1 MNRQI
6 LKYVA
11 LTLVMLVWSVLP
23 IEARKTAERYDVAI
37 IGGGASGVSAAV
49 EASRLGAKVI
59 LVESSEWLG
68 GMLTSA
74 GVCAIDGNYNLKAG
88 FWGEFYSAL
97 EKHYGSASA
106 LKTGWVSNVL
116 FEPHVGNELMYNFV
130 NREKN
135 IALQICTSLV
145 SVKKKRGAWV
155 CTLANN
161 DGEFDVTSK
170 VLIDATEL
178 GDVAA
183 MLGVPYDIGME
194 SRTITGE
201 DIAPEEANGIIQD
214 LTYVA
219 VLKDYGTPQ
228 IAVKPEGYAPTPY
241 LCSCINDRCVSPSE
255 PDRMWSPEMMIGYG
269 RLPGNKF
276 MINWPIE
283 GNDYYLNVI
292 EMTKEERES
301 ALEKAKNFTLGFVY
315 FIQTEL
321 GMNTLGLA
329 DDEFPTVDRLPFIP
343 YHRESRR
350 IHGKVRFTLPHI
362 STPYACEQPLY
373 RTTIAVGDYP
383 VDHHHARYQGSEEL
397 PRLYFHPVPSFGL
410 PLGSLIPEKIE
421 NFIVAEKSISVS
433 NIVNGAT
440 RLQPVVLQIG
450 TAAGALAALA
460 VNKDVKV
467 SKVEVRDVQSAV
479 LDAGGYLLPYLD
491 VTPDDARFKAYQ
503 RIGATGI
510 LQGEGRNEGWTNQT
524 WLRADTTVYYDEI
537 QGLAALYEL
546 PELRNDH
553 SEITVV
559 DLAELAR
566 SINKTVGIADF
577 EAAMAKAFGTAGI
590 ATENTRAL
598 TRGEFAVFVDALFN
612 PFESHEVTIE
622 GRYKK
627 QSKIGSTK

>member
-1 MNRQI
+1 MKSQSQLLNI
-6 LKYVA
+6 LTV
-11 LTLVMLVWSVLP
+11 LVMLVASVLP
-23 IEARKTAERYDVAI
+23 MSARDDEARYDVAI
-37 IGGGASGVSAAV
+37 IGGGASGVAAAV
-49 EASRLGAKVI
+49 EASRLGATVL
-59 LVESSEWLG
+59 LVESGEWLG

-88 FWGEFYSAL
+88 FWGEFYRAL
-97 EKHYGSASA
+97 EGHYGSAQA

-135 IALQICTSLV
+135 VTLTVGTSLV

-155 CTLANN
+155 CTLAK
-161 DGEFDVTSK
+161 DGVEFTAK
-170 VLIDATEL
+170 AEVLIDATEL

-183 MLGVPYDIGME
+183 LLGVPYDIGME
-194 SRTITGE
+194 SRSVTGE
-201 DIAPEEANGIIQD
+201 DIAPAEANGIIQD

-228 IAVKPEGYAPTPY
+228 QAVRPEGYDPAPY
-241 LCSCINDRCVSPSE
+241 LCCCINERCESPSE
-255 PDRMWSPEMMIGYG
+255 PDRMWSPEMMLGYG

-292 EMTKEERES
+292 EMTADEREA
-301 ALEKAKNFTLGFVY
+301 ALQKAKNFTLGFVY
-315 FIQTEL
+315 FMQTEL

-329 DDEFPTVDRLPFIP
+329 DDEFPTADRLPLIP

-373 RTTIAVGDYP
+373 RTAIAVGDYP
-383 VDHHHARYQGSEEL
+383 VDHHHARYQGAEEL

-410 PLGSLIPEKIE
+410 PLGAMIPEKLD

-460 VNKDVKV
+460 STRDVKV
-467 SKVEVRDVQSAV
+467 CKVEVRDVQRAV
-479 LDAGGYLLPYLD
+479 LEAGGYLLPYLD
-491 VTPDDARFKAYQ
+491 VPQDDAHFAAYQ

-524 WLRADTTVYYDEI
+524 WLRVADTVYFDEV
-537 QGLAALYEL
+537 QGLKALYSL
-546 PELRNDH
+546 PKLRTDH
-553 SEITVV
+553 AAITAA
-559 DLAELAR
+559 DLVTLAR
-566 SINKTVGIADF
+566 AINNNVGVADF
-577 EAAMAKAFGTAGI
+577 ELAMSAAFQAAQIEQRRESK
-590 ATENTRAL
+590 L
-598 TRGEFAVFVDALFN
+598 TRGQFAVFIDSLFK
-612 PFESHEVTIE
+612 PFDTHSVTIE
-622 GRYKK
+622 GVYK
-627 QSKIGSTK
+627 QQTKN

>member
-1 MNRQI
+1 MPFSIKNTI
-6 LKYVA
+6 IA
-11 LTLVMLVWSVLP
+11 LFVLLMAMP
-23 IEARKTAERYDVAI
+23 LNAQKVSHYDVAI
-37 IGGGASGVSAAV
+37 IGGGASGVAAAV
-49 EASRLGAKVI
+49 EASRMGASVI
-59 LVESSEWLG
+59 LVESTDWLG

-88 FWGEFYSAL
+88 FWGEFYNAL
-97 EKHYGSASA
+97 VEHYGSADA

-116 FEPHVGNELMYNFV
+116 FEPHVGNDILYNFINRKKDVKLQV
-130 NREKN
+130 N
-135 IALQICTSLV
+135 TSLC

-155 CTLANN
+155 CTLSNA
-161 DGEFDVTSK
+161 DGMFEVSSD

-183 MLGVPYDIGME
+183 MLGVKYDIGME
-194 SRTITGE
+194 SRAVTGE
-201 DIAPEEANGIIQD
+201 DIAPEAANGIIQD

-228 IAVKPEGYAPTPY
+228 TPVKPIDYNRNYY
-241 LCSCINDRCVSPSE
+241 LCSCINDLCVTPSE
-255 PDRMWSPEMMIGYG
+255 PNRMWSPQMMINYG

-292 EMTKEERES
+292 EMSADERED
-301 ALEKAKNFTLGFVY
+301 ALKQAKNFTLGFVY
-315 FIQTEL
+315 FMQTEL
-321 GMNTLGLA
+321 GMNTLALA
-329 DDEFPTVDRLPFIP
+329 DDEFPTADRLPFIP

-362 STPYACEQPLY
+362 TTPYDCDQALY
-373 RTTIAVGDYP
+373 RTTVAVGDYP
-383 VDHHHARYQGSEEL
+383 VDHHHARYQGAEEL
-397 PRLYFHPVPSFGL
+397 PQLYFHPVPSFGL
-410 PLGSLIPEKIE
+410 PLGTLIPESTE

-460 VNKDVKV
+460 ANNDVEV
-467 SKVEVRDVQSAV
+467 SRVGVRDVQRAV

-491 VTPDDARFKAYQ
+491 VTPEDARFKAFQ

-524 WLRADTTVYYDEI
+524 WLRADSVVYFDEI
-537 QGLAALYEL
+537 QGVKEVYNLPSIRADHNPVTVADAKILARVINNAAG
-546 PELRNDH
+546 
-553 SEITVV
+553 VV
-559 DLAELAR
+559 DFEKRMSDVLA
-566 SINKTVGIADF
+566 N
-577 EAAMAKAFGTAGI
+577 AGLND
-590 ATENTRAL
+590 NTKVM
-598 TRGEFAVFVDALFN
+598 TRGEFAVFVDSLFN
-612 PFESHEVTIE
+612 PFEARDVAID
-622 GRYKK
+622 GQYIQKIKK
-627 QSKIGSTK
+627 TSIKSKN